1 MCIVTALQDKGEV
14 VAMTG
19 DGVNDAP
26 ALSRANIG
34 ISMGIAGTDVAKDA
48 SDMVLQ
54 DDNFANI
61 VNAVE
66 EGRKIYSNIRNFVRY
81 QVSTNV
87 AAVALLIIATL
98 VFDLPLPL
106 TATQILVINIL
117 MDGPPAVALGVEKS
131 HTNVMDRP
139 PRPVDES
146 LPNLKDLILIFYL
159 GAVMVIGTIL
169 VYSIA
174 YENGTKEYARTMC
187 FSVFVLFQLFNVM
200 NCRSSEDSVFK
211 LGIFSNRA
219 IYIAFLISTILL
231 LGIVQFGSITIPFTD
246 IAIRSLLSTTPLS
259 QSDWFVVVFVASTV
273 FVIEEFRKFM
283 VNTGFFR
290 VSTNRRV

>member
-1 MCIVTALQDKGEV
+1 
-14 VAMTG
+14 
-19 DGVNDAP
+19 
-26 ALSRANIG
+26 
-34 ISMGIAGTDVAKDA
+34 
-48 SDMVLQ
+48 MVLQ